1 MDRINNTK
9 LHKMKKTLLLLRKYV
24 TIFLIDFGI
33 LLRPQR
39 KGVMIIEESE
49 WHYPFFNCDFLRT
62 IMSQVLA
69 VLRSGYTPYIK
80 LNNRKEDE
88 TNWDTFFAQ
97 PFNTSLNA
105 DECQKIGYLPS
116 TFSYSYYFQT
126 PFHKHHYKRWCKIF
140 QKLVVLNERTKKYID
155 DEYARIID
163 PNMRILGVLCRGTD
177 YIGYK
182 GLPIQ
187 PKIEEVIKDCKVWMT
202 TYNYEKIYL
211 ATESKEIYEQF
222 ITAFPEKII
231 TNKRDY
237 YDQKMRDEELK
248 LIGEVHFNRANDNY
262 LKGLHYLSSLVIL
275 SRCTAFIA
283 GNCGGTL
290 FSLLYNNR
298 RFERFYIYNIG
309 KY

>member
-9 LHKMKKTLLLLRKYV
+9 LHKMKKTLLLRKYV

-116 TFSYSYYFQT
+116 TCSYSYYFQT
-126 PFHKHHYKRWCKIF
+126 PFHKHHYKRTATRHTAETAEITGAIP
-140 QKLVVLNERTKKYID
+140 NKYCCQGHSQFN
-155 DEYARIID
+155 A
-163 PNMRILGVLCRGTD
+163 
-177 YIGYK
+177 
-182 GLPIQ
+182 Q
-187 PKIEEVIKDCKVWMT
+187 PAE
-202 TYNYEKIYL
+202 
-211 ATESKEIYEQF
+211 
-222 ITAFPEKII
+222 
-231 TNKRDY
+231 
-237 YDQKMRDEELK
+237 
-248 LIGEVHFNRANDNY
+248 
-262 LKGLHYLSSLVIL
+262 
-275 SRCTAFIA
+275 
-283 GNCGGTL
+283 
-290 FSLLYNNR
+290 
-298 RFERFYIYNIG
+298 
-309 KY
+309 